1 MKNYTKLFL
10 SASLFL
16 VCFSL
21 KAQTSQTNKA
31 QEVVNAVERVYNESL
46 QEDKTNYNAYFRRA
60 YHEFCSPTF
69 SDTPRASLLSLQSE

>member
-10 SASLFL
+10 SVSLFL

-21 KAQTSQTNKA
+21 KAQTAHSSKA
-31 QEVVNAVERVYNESL
+31 QEVINAVEKVYNESL

-60 YHEFCSPTF
+60 YFNGDS
-69 SDTPRASLLSLQSE
+69 